1 MKTKT
6 SPLYFCEIW
15 TSNGSWL
22 RAYSSLSGGRRGLFI
37 TDSSLAVGL
46 KNRQWKPISI
56 GGCVKITASGN
67 RVFPL
72 AVLLHQLP
80 VEIGFHWRL
89 CYTNRQ
95 WKHPI
100 STGGCVKITASGNE
114 FPLAVPKPGPPRF
127 FYWRAIT
134 ETASDNLWVP
144 QAMSSFLLVLVR
156 RTSQVWIR

>member
-15 TSNGSWL
+15 TSKIASNGSWL
-22 RAYSSLSGGRRGLFI
+22 RAYNSLSEGRRGVFI

-46 KNRQWKPISI
+46 KNRQWKPIST
-56 GGCVKITASGN
+56 GGYLNTTASGN

-72 AVLLHQLP
+72 AVVLHQPP
-80 VEIGFHWRL
+80 VEIGFHWRF

-100 STGGCVKITASGNE
+100 STGGSQA
-114 FPLAVPKPGPPRF
+114 GPTSF

-134 ETASDNLWVP
+134 ETTSDNLWVP
-144 QAMSSFLLVLVR
+144 QAMSSFLLLVEWA
-156 RTSQVWIR
+156 SPDL